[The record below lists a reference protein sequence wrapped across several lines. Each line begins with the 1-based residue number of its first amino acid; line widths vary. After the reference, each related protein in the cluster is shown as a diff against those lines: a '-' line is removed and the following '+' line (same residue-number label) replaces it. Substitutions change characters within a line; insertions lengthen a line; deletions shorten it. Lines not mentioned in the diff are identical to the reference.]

1 MEALSKLGI
10 SPGYLLMQFL
20 AFFILMALLR
30 MWAWDPIVE
39 FLQKRREKLAQ
50 ALEDARVAAEA
61 RANAEAEAER
71 ILSEARAKAEEI
83 INEARQRAEEVAR
96 QIREKAEAEVARLRE
111 QAQAEMEAE
120 RNRIL
125 AELREHIAALAVAAA
140 QKIIGE
146 TLDETRQRAILQ
158 EFFAG
163 IREGRVAILE
173 ELDGAEAVDRVEVV
187 TAVPLTEE
195 EKALFRQ
202 ALEEKMGAAVAV
214 EFSVDP
220 KILGGVVLRIGD
232 RILDASVARQLRALQ
247 EQLVAA

>member
-1 MEALSKLGI
+1 MDALGKLGI
-10 SPGYLLMQFL
+10 SPGFLLMQFL
-20 AFFILMALLR
+20 AFFIIMLLLR

-39 FLQKRREKLAQ
+39 FLQRRREKLAK

-96 QIREKAEAEVARLRE
+96 QLREQAEAEVARLRE

-120 RNRIL
+120 RNRL
-125 AELREHIAALAVAAA
+125 LGELRQQIAALAIAAA
-140 QKIIGE
+140 RKILQDN
-146 TLDETRQRAILQ
+146 LDEARQRSLLQ

-163 IREGRVAILE
+163 IRDKKVIVLDELEGVGE
-173 ELDGAEAVDRVEVV
+173 VTSVEVV
-187 TAVPLTEE
+187 TAVPLTAE
-195 EKALFRQ
+195 EKETIQSAL
-202 ALEEKMGAAVAV
+202 AEKLGQV
-214 EFSVDP
+214 EVTFTVDP
-220 KILGGVVLRIGD
+220 AILGGVILRLGD
-232 RILDASVARQLRALQ
+232 KVIDASVARQLRTLE

>member
-1 MEALSKLGI
+1 MDALGKLGI
-10 SPGYLLMQFL
+10 SPGFLLMQFL
-20 AFFILMALLR
+20 AFFIIMLLLR

-39 FLQKRREKLAQ
+39 FLQRRREKLAK

-96 QIREKAEAEVARLRE
+96 QLREQAEAEVARLRE

-125 AELREHIAALAVAAA
+125 AELRQQIAALAVAAA
-140 QKIIGE
+140 EKIIGE
-146 TLDETRQRAILQ
+146 ALDEARQKALLQ
-158 EFFAG
+158 EFFSG
-163 IREGRVAILE
+163 IREGKVAILE
-173 ELDGAEAVDRVEVV
+173 EVDGVEAVEKVEVI
-187 TAVPLTEE
+187 TAVPLSDE
-195 EKALFRQ
+195 EKATFQ
-202 ALEEKMGAAVAV
+202 KALEEKLGGPVTV
-214 EFSVDP
+214 EFRVDP

-232 RILDASVARQLRALQ
+232 RVLDASVARQLRALH

>member
-1 MEALSKLGI
+1 MDALGKLGI
-10 SPGYLLMQFL
+10 SPGFLLMQFL
-20 AFFILMALLR
+20 AFFIIMLLLR

-39 FLQKRREKLAQ
+39 FLQRRREKLAK

-96 QIREKAEAEVARLRE
+96 QLREQAEAEVARLRE

-125 AELREHIAALAVAAA
+125 AELRQQIAALAVAAA
-140 QKIIGE
+140 EKIIGE
-146 TLDETRQRAILQ
+146 ALDEARQQALLQ
-158 EFFAG
+158 EFFSG
-163 IREGRVAILE
+163 IREGKVAILE
-173 ELDGAEAVDRVEVV
+173 EVDGVEAVEKVEVI
-187 TAVPLTEE
+187 TAVPLSDE
-195 EKALFRQ
+195 EKATFQ
-202 ALEEKMGAAVAV
+202 KALEEKLGGSVTV
-214 EFSVDP
+214 EFRVDP

-232 RILDASVARQLRALQ
+232 RVLDASVARQLRALH